1 MTCPNSLRGLIRIIR
16 RAPCVLHGLHVDF
29 KRRLAHE
36 VWQTGVRKTW
46 KMDQRWNNDTWCLLE
61 MLWNQTERKVWVQWK
76 IATSE
81 SEIKKWKVTTITTS
95 EELDEVARIASPE
108 SLCAFVRLVV

>member
-1 MTCPNSLRGLIRIIR
+1 M
-16 RAPCVLHGLHVDF
+16 HGLHVDF
-29 KRRLAHE
+29 KRRLE

-61 MLWNQTERKVWVQWK
+61 MFWIQTERTVWMKWK

-95 EELDEVARIASPE
+95 EELDALASTASSE
-108 SLCAFVRLVV
+108 SLCAFVRLAV

>member
-1 MTCPNSLRGLIRIIR
+1 MDTAAIRKHAGTLTTTCAEGAPETYYEMTCPNSLRGLIRIIR

-29 KRRLAHE
+29 KRRLE

-61 MLWNQTERKVWVQWK
+61 MFCYQTERKVMVPLHPN
-76 IATSE
+76 S
-81 SEIKKWKVTTITTS
+81 
-95 EELDEVARIASPE
+95 LGEVE
-108 SLCAFVRLVV
+108 NCHK